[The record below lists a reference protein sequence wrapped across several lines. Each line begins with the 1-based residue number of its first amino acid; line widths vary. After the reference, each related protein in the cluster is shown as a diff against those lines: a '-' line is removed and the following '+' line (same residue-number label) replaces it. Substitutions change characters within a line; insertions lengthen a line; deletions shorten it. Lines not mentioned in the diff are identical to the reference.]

1 MSTAMIHDTDA
12 VNHQRKKMFKC
23 KSVLKKRK
31 CIQTIE
37 FHSWHKWML
46 CTALFALPYL
56 CECQF
61 EPRDPRWY
69 SREGDFNYKWPNP
82 GDPEYR

>member
-1 MSTAMIHDTDA
+1 MSMTMNHDASA
-12 VNHQRKKMFKC
+12 VNHQRKPIFKC

-31 CIQTIE
+31 CIQKT
-37 FHSWHKWML
+37 WHKWML
-46 CTALFALPYL
+46 CSLLLAMPYL
-56 CECQF
+56 CDCQF

-69 SREGDFNYKWPNP
+69 SREGDFNYQWPNP